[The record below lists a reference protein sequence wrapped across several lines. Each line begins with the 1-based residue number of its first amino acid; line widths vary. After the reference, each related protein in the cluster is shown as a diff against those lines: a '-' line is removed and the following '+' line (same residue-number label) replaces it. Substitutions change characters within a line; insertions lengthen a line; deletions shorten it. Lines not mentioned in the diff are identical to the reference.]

1 MERKTEDFFDGDK
14 VNMTKVMQHLSQHPD
29 KMDQILSYVIEKVEH
44 FTEFRTKKEHLKEK
58 YDHKLRGIHG
68 GVMNFNDFMG
78 SLKWDFLKSRLI
90 ALWVEPHTLE
100 GVDFNNMDQLN
111 KLAEQIVP
119 WLIKSNPNIANLIK
133 QNANLVGD
141 KKEEVVQVIDKL

>member
-1 MERKTEDFFDGDK
+1 
-14 VNMTKVMQHLSQHPD
+14 
-29 KMDQILSYVIEKVEH
+29 
-44 FTEFRTKKEHLKEK
+44 
-58 YDHKLRGIHG
+58 
-68 GVMNFNDFMG
+68 MNFNDFMG
-78 SLKWDFLKSRLI
+78 SLKWDFLRSRLI

-133 QNANLVGD
+133 QNANLVWD

>member
-1 MERKTEDFFDGDK
+1 
-14 VNMTKVMQHLSQHPD
+14 
-29 KMDQILSYVIEKVEH
+29 
-44 FTEFRTKKEHLKEK
+44 
-58 YDHKLRGIHG
+58 
-68 GVMNFNDFMG
+68 MNFNDFMG

-100 GVDFNNMDQLN
+100 GVDFNNMEQLN

-119 WLIKSNPNIANLIK
+119 WLIKSNPNLANLIK
-133 QNANLVGD
+133 QNANLAGE

>member
-1 MERKTEDFFDGDK
+1 
-14 VNMTKVMQHLSQHPD
+14 
-29 KMDQILSYVIEKVEH
+29 
-44 FTEFRTKKEHLKEK
+44 
-58 YDHKLRGIHG
+58 
-68 GVMNFNDFMG
+68 MNFNDFMG

-133 QNANLVGD
+133 QNANLAWD
-141 KKEEVVQVIDKL
+141 KKEEVVEVIDKL

>member
-1 MERKTEDFFDGDK
+1 
-14 VNMTKVMQHLSQHPD
+14 
-29 KMDQILSYVIEKVEH
+29 
-44 FTEFRTKKEHLKEK
+44 
-58 YDHKLRGIHG
+58 
-68 GVMNFNDFMG
+68 MNFNDFMG

-133 QNANLVGD
+133 QNANLAGE